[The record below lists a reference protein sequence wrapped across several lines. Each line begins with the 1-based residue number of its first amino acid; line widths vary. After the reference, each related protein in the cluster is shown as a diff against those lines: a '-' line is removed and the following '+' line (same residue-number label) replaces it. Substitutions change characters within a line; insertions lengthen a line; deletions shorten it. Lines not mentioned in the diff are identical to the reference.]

1 MHEYRTHMCNELG
14 LEDVWKKV
22 KLSGF
27 VKTIRDLGGVIFV
40 DLRDHYGV
48 TQLLINT
55 EDMIDKVSKVTV
67 ESTICVEGEVLKRD
81 AQNVN
86 PAIKTGEIEVRVN
99 SLTVLGKAKNVLP
112 FKVEES

>member
-1 MHEYRTHMCNELG
+1 M
-14 LEDVWKKV
+14 LEKV

-67 ESTICVEGEVLKRD
+67 ESTICVEGEVLKET
-81 AQNVN
+81 
-86 PAIKTGEIEVRVN
+86 PKM
-99 SLTVLGKAKNVLP
+99 
-112 FKVEES
+112 

>member
-14 LEDVWKKV
+14 LEDVGKKV

-67 ESTICVEGEVLKRD
+67 ESTICV
-81 AQNVN
+81 
-86 PAIKTGEIEVRVN
+86 
-99 SLTVLGKAKNVLP
+99 
-112 FKVEES
+112 